1 MNLLTLLSPVLTL
14 IFGTLVLYLSYTNN
28 KARKKEAA
36 RETQLKTQ
44 LFEASVLK
52 EMQDK
57 ISYSLSLEKNTDI
70 ILDSLR
76 KVLPQ
81 VNIASVSL
89 KHGKIVFKMHVHE
102 QVGPH
107 FVNYVKTNL
116 LASFPESSKRENIID
131 EFIYDVELDEQQT
144 HLPGSFFRVPLVVN
158 KTVFGVIGIASLPA
172 DQFTANHLRLLDQLV
187 GEAGISLSHMK
198 QAIEKDEERA
208 LMLIEHLPDAVFMV
222 DQEHTLSLINQ
233 KAREVLAITKP
244 TPTTFDVAT
253 SLSHTI
259 DLPAILR
266 DVLLYEKKCD
276 AKEITLN
283 NYPYQLEIVPIY
295 RPHSHNASGAVV
307 ILRDMSTEK
316 RKAQMKEDFTNMM
329 VHDLRSPL
337 TAMKGAS
344 QFLKANPEMDRES
357 RDKLLTIIDQESK
370 HLLDQISLVL
380 DAAKLDAGRLT
391 VEKTV
396 ADIARIVAEHAQL
409 FSPQAKM
416 KNITITTNIE
426 ETLPKVTIDTFRIG
440 QVIDDLISNSLKYT
454 YPGGTINLSARR
466 DDGCVKV
473 SVSDNGIGIPKDKQI
488 SLFSK
493 FALVDHKG
501 DPLAKKAVT
510 SGLGLYI
517 AKGIIEAHGG
527 QIDLVS
533 EEHKGTT
540 VTFTLPLDEEAKQP
554 EVLTASF
561 KHPTATP
568 RENLR
573 VN

>member
-57 ISYSLSLEKNTDI
+57 ISYSLSLEKSTDI

-116 LASFPESSKRENIID
+116 LASFPESSKRENVID
-131 EFIYDVELDEQQT
+131 ELIYDVELDEQQT

-172 DQFTANHLRLLDQLV
+172 DQFTANHLRLLDHVV
-187 GEAGISLSHMK
+187 GQAGIYLSHMK
-198 QAIEKDEERA
+198 HVMKEDEEKA
-208 LMLIEHLPDAVFMV
+208 MMLIENLPDAIFMV

-233 KAREVLAITKP
+233 KAKQLFEISKD
-244 TPTTFDVAT
+244 TPTTLDIAT
-253 SLSHTI
+253 ALSGI
-259 DLPAILR
+259 LDLPALLR
-266 DVLLYEKKCD
+266 EVLLYEKRAD
-276 AKEITLN
+276 IKEVTINTHS
-283 NYPYQLEIVPIY
+283 YQFEIIPIF
-295 RPHSHNASGAVV
+295 RPHLHTPSGAVV

-329 VHDLRSPL
+329 VHELRSPL

-380 DAAKLDAGRLT
+380 DAARLDAGRLT

-466 DDGCVKV
+466 DDGCVKI
-473 SVSDNGIGIPKDKQI
+473 SVSDNGIGIPKDKQT

-517 AKGIIEAHGG
+517 GKGIIEAHGG
-527 QIDLVS
+527 QISLVS

-540 VTFTLPLDEEAKQP
+540 VTFTLPLDEEANP